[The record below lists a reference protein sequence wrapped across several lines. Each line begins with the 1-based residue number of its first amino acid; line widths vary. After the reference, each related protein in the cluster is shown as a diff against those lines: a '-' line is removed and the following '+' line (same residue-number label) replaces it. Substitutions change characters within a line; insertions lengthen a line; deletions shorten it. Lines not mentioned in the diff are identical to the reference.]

1 MTDSLAIALAQVNP
15 TVGDI
20 DGNIGLAHRARAEA
34 ARRGADLVVMTEL
47 MISGYPPEDLVLR
60 PAFQE
65 AWEKAIDDLA
75 AATADGGPAVLIGTP
90 WREHGKLYNA
100 ALLLDGGKVAAKR
113 YKHQLP
119 SYGVFDEARV
129 FDAGPAP
136 GPVAF
141 RGVRLG
147 VMVCE
152 DMWYPDVP
160 ETLDESGAQIL
171 VVLNGSPFEMDK
183 EDERLNLAVAR
194 VIETGLPLIYVNQVG
209 GQDELV
215 FDGRSFV
222 LDGDRSLRVQAPSWT
237 ESVTISQWRAN
248 DDRWSCAD
256 GERAPDVRGLETIY
270 QAMVLGLHDYVVKN
284 GFPGVIVGL
293 SGGIDSALTAAVAV
307 DALGAERVRCV
318 AMPSRFS
325 SDHSVSDAE
334 ACADLL
340 GVRLDTVP
348 IEPAHAAFEDMLA
361 PLFAGRDRDATEE
374 NIQARARAVILM
386 ALSNKL
392 GLMLVTTGNK
402 SEMSVGYA
410 TLYGDMCGG
419 FSVLKDVY
427 KTVVFKLADWRNR
440 NRPDGLAGPMGR
452 VIPENTITKPPS
464 AELRPD
470 QTDQDSLPPYD
481 VLDDILAALI
491 EGETSLGEICAR
503 GHDMDTVRRVR
514 HLLFVAEY
522 KRRQAPPGVKITRRA
537 FGRDRRYPITNG
549 FLRYE

>member
-34 ARRGADLVVMTEL
+34 AQRGADLVVMTEL
-47 MISGYPPEDLVLR
+47 MVSGYPPEDLVLR

-65 AWEKAIDDLA
+65 AWEKAIGDLA
-75 AATADGGPAVLIGTP
+75 GATADGGPAVLIGTP
-90 WREHGKLYNA
+90 WREDGKLYNA
-100 ALLLDGGKVAAKR
+100 ALLLDGGTVAAKR
-113 YKHQLP
+113 YKHHLP

-160 ETLDESGAQIL
+160 ETLIETGAQIL

-222 LDGDRSLRVQAPSWT
+222 LDGDRSLRVQAPSWA
-237 ESVTISQWRAN
+237 ESVTMSRWRAN

-256 GERAPDVRGLETIY
+256 GDRAPDVRGLETVY
-270 QAMVLGLHDYVVKN
+270 RAMVLGLHDYVDKN

-318 AMPSRFS
+318 AMPSRYS
-325 SDHSVSDAE
+325 SGHSVSDAQ

-361 PLFAGRDRDATEE
+361 PLFTGRDPDATEE

-427 KTVVFKLADWRNR
+427 KTVVFQLANWRNQ
-440 NRPDGLAGPMGR
+440 NRPDGLAGPAGR

-491 EGETSLGEICAR
+491 EGETSLEEICAR
-503 GHDMDTVRRVR
+503 GHDMDTVRRIR
-514 HLLFVAEY
+514 RLLFIAEY

>member
-100 ALLLDGGKVAAKR
+100 ALLLDGGKIAAKR

-256 GERAPDVRGLETIY
+256 GDRAPDVRGLETIY
-270 QAMVLGLHDYVVKN
+270 RAMVLGLHDYVVKN

-318 AMPSRFS
+318 AMPSRYS

-427 KTVVFKLADWRNR
+427 KTVVFKLADWRNQ
-440 NRPDGLAGPMGR
+440 NRPDGLAGPADR